1 MVEFNTLSKDD
12 QKIICELLNKQF
24 KGEGFTNSDIENLSI
39 DGQQYMIDVLKT
51 HLDKLGY
58 KSEE

>member
-12 QKIICELLNKQF
+12 QKIICKLLGQQF

-39 DGQQYMIDVLKT
+39 DGKQYMIDVLNT

-58 KSEE
+58 KVEE